1 MNLNQMEEKLKSTL
15 SERRYKH
22 SLGVMEAAVSMAE
35 HFGADLE
42 KARLAGLLHDCAKE
56 IDKDEA
62 LKMCDEMGIFIDEE
76 KRVQKG
82 LLHADL
88 GAEIMKRDY
97 GIDDEEVYSAVKCH
111 TMGKR
116 NMTVLDKILYL
127 ADFIEPHR
135 KEFEGLAKLRELCFE
150 DLDEAMLYAI
160 NLSISFVTGKGKVL
174 HKQTIDTRDYFNE
187 IIENKKREVTS

>member
-22 SLGVMEAAVSMAE
+22 SLGVMEAAISMAK
-35 HFGADLE
+35 HFGADVE

-56 IDKDEA
+56 LDKDEA

-76 KRVQKG
+76 KRLQKG

-135 KEFEGLAKLRELCFE
+135 KEFDGLAKLRELCFV

-187 IIENKKREVTS
+187 LRENKKGR